1 MTAITCATGVIL
13 ALIIVICVVI
23 YIGRKRGKI
32 FCNKHVQKGK
42 KKNYINVTG
51 IFFYQWNSNQMAFF
65 HTIRIKMFLFI
76 VDYGES
82 NETKVESMEL
92 NSRTHENHH
101 EV

>member
-1 MTAITCATGVIL
+1 MCLIFHRKYCCFRPVKEGLMDMTAITCATGVIP

-51 IFFYQWNSNQMAFF
+51 IFFYQ
-65 HTIRIKMFLFI
+65 
-76 VDYGES
+76 
-82 NETKVESMEL
+82 
-92 NSRTHENHH
+92 
-101 EV
+101 

>member
-42 KKNYINVTG
+42 KIYIYKRDWY
-51 IFFYQWNSNQMAFF
+51 FF
-65 HTIRIKMFLFI
+65 L
-76 VDYGES
+76 
-82 NETKVESMEL
+82 SMKF
-92 NSRTHENHH
+92 
-101 EV
+101 

>member
-1 MTAITCATGVIL
+1 MCLIFHRKYCCFRPVKEGLMDRTAITCATGVIP

-51 IFFYQWNSNQMAFF
+51 IFFYQ
-65 HTIRIKMFLFI
+65 
-76 VDYGES
+76 
-82 NETKVESMEL
+82 
-92 NSRTHENHH
+92 
-101 EV
+101 